1 MSSVS
6 VPIFF
11 SLSLFP
17 LDREVKK
24 EFENYVNPETA
35 QNLRAKQMEEEL
47 RKNRK
52 RKEMLAEGTDLRRKQ
67 RR

>member
-52 RKEMLAEGTDLRRKQ
+52 RKEMLAEGTDHRRKQ